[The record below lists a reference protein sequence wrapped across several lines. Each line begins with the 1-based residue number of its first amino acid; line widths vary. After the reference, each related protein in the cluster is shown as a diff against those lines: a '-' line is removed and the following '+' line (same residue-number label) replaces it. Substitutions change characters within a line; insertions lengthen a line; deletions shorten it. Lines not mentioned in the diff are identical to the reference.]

1 MTDTLVAS
9 TSYTIVQASE
19 SYPILQ
25 ADNGQ
30 IVLYNPNNHA
40 LSIADQRSTLARTA
54 KRCPYCSRP
63 FDDSDVDSDEEILDS
78 DHALAHLDGSEDGGG
93 GVNPA
98 ANYFKLLGV
107 AHESTSRPATPPP
120 PPAVAASSSQGGYG
134 RRSREPSPT
143 KAFRREAMAEGYFK
157 AFFTEE
163 ARLGMGASGSVYLCQ
178 HVLNGNPLGRFA
190 VKKIAIGESQSY
202 LLQILREVRLLE
214 SLRHPNIITYHHS
227 WLESARFSSF
237 GPAVPTLHVLMQWA
251 EGGSLDDYID
261 IRLGRTSPPP
271 PPPSDG
277 TNASSSHEPDAQT
290 QDVHTRAGRIRAFR
304 AMQRA
309 APAEKERLRAM
320 LGLDG
325 AEGGH
330 PGNAAGGGHSGG
342 SWRAVHLFSAEE
354 VKGIFGGIVDGLAY
368 LHEKSIL
375 HLDLKPGNVLLTW
388 DATQP
393 LVPRALLSDF
403 GTSRDALRP
412 GNAPRTGNTGTLEYT
427 APESV
432 PPPSPPPIN
441 GRGGGL
447 FTGATSHHHA
457 NWIPPPADSKADM
470 WSLGMV
476 LHKLLFFRLPYAHA
490 SGSSQHPLSER
501 STLSALAREVR
512 EYTGFRAA
520 DLGRVAGNGNGGG
533 MSAKGERVLEARRL
547 PAAWGVLLENLLA
560 VDPLRRPSA
569 ERVLSAI
576 HKGQL
581 DPLPRRTGTR
591 VVVETEDALV
601 PASLARPVEPELD
614 LSVDEDGRPGIRSHV
629 SEVPLDE
636 IGDIGIGTMVDPATP
651 TLSHSR
657 SPTPRAEKSDP
668 LIPHPRSSPIRRN
681 HSHRPPSR
689 PWLVTAHR
697 TTKAAVLIAKVATL
711 FARETRP
718 GPAALTLLL
727 ALAVVDNASDGL
739 VVTALCAAA
748 HVGVLG
754 HTGLSGRPSIL
765 ELLGLVRSWLLSI
778 YR

>member
-1 MTDTLVAS
+1 MSGSLVTSS
-9 TSYTIVQASE
+9 TYSIVQASE

-25 ADNGQ
+25 SETGQ

-40 LSIADQRSTLARTA
+40 LSITDQRSTLARTA
-54 KRCPYCSRP
+54 RRCPYCSRP
-63 FDDSDVDSDEEILDS
+63 FDDDSDNDDEEHDE
-78 DHALAHLDGSEDGGG
+78 HALSAHLDEHEDGGN
-93 GVNPA
+93 VNTA

-107 AHESTSRPATPPP
+107 AHESSSRPATPP
-120 PPAVAASSSQGGYG
+120 AVGSSSQDGGYG

-143 KAFRREAMAEGYFK
+143 KAFRREAMAEGYFN

-271 PPPSDG
+271 PPPSG
-277 TNASSSHEPDAQT
+277 ASTSSNAEAQ
-290 QDVHTRAGRIRAFR
+290 DLHTRAGRIRAFR

-309 APAEKERLRAM
+309 PPAEKERLRAM
-320 LGLDG
+320 LGLDS
-325 AEGGH
+325 
-330 PGNAAGGGHSGG
+330 GGGGGEHGVSGG

-388 DATQP
+388 DASQP

-432 PPPSPPPIN
+432 PPPSPPSSP
-441 GRGGGL
+441 RGN
-447 FTGATSHHHA
+447 HHH
-457 NWIPPPADSKADM
+457 NWNPPPADSKADI

-476 LHKLLFFRLPYAHA
+476 LHKLLFFRLPYTYS

-501 STLSALAREVR
+501 STLSALADEVR
-512 EYTGFRAA
+512 RYQGFHAGSTGEARA
-520 DLGRVAGNGNGGG
+520 
-533 MSAKGERVLEARRL
+533 LEARRL
-547 PAAWGVLLENLLA
+547 SGAWGVLLEGLLA
-560 VDPLRRPSA
+560 VDPKKRPSA
-569 ERVLSAI
+569 ERVLSAVR
-576 HKGQL
+576 KGQL
-581 DPLPRRTGTR
+581 DPLPRRQTR
-591 VVVETEDALV
+591 VVEQEDALV

-614 LSVDEDGRPGIRSHV
+614 LEVGMEGGRPGIMSHV

-636 IGDIGIGTMVDPATP
+636 SLDMEMVMPLSPSRSSTP
-651 TLSHSR
+651 TQSNSR
-657 SPTPRAEKSDP
+657 SPTPRAEKSNP
-668 LIPHPRSSPIRRN
+668 LSRSSPTRR
-681 HSHRPPSR
+681 SLPQKPATR
-689 PWLVTAHR
+689 PWTWLTSIRR
-697 TTKAAVLIAKVATL
+697 TTKAAVLAAKVATL

-718 GPAALTLLL
+718 GPGAIAVLL
-727 ALAVVDNASDGL
+727 ALAVLDNATDGL
-739 VVTALCAAA
+739 GVTLLCGLG

-754 HTGLSGRPSIL
+754 VCAYTD
-765 ELLGLVRSWLLSI
+765 VC
-778 YR
+778 